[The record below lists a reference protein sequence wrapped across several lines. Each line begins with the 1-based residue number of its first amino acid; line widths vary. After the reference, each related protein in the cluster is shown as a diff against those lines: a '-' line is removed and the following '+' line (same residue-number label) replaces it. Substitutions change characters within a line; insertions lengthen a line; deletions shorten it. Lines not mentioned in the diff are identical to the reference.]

1 MYLLLSL
8 KWGNINFFWLNFKK
22 YIDDLEALKLAVV
35 KSKEGIQKMRD
46 VNENTKGISRS
57 LNQSIRFLNKDLD
70 TYLEFT
76 DQINAGIDR
85 IILTS
90 GYSI

>member
-1 MYLLLSL
+1 
-8 KWGNINFFWLNFKK
+8 
-22 YIDDLEALKLAVV
+22 
-35 KSKEGIQKMRD
+35 MRD